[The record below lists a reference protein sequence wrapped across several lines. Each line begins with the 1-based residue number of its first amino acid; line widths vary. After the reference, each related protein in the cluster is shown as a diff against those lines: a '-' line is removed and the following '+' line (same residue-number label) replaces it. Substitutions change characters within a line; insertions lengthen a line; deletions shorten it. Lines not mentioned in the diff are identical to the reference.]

1 MRLDF
6 CAVCGSTEDLHHHHF
21 TPRIEGGIDDETN
34 IITLCYEHHC
44 EIHGKS
50 YRNRINHSELT
61 KKGLQKARERG
72 VKLGNSANL
81 IEMNKTRKRKARK
94 YAWEYKDFL
103 ISLRDSGMTLREICA
118 TLESKNIKTRT
129 GSSSWFPAQVHRML
143 KRIENGLLE

>member
-1 MRLDF
+1 MKLDF

-34 IITLCYEHHC
+34 MITLCYEHHC

-72 VKLGNSANL
+72 VELGNPNL
-81 IEMNKTRKRKARK
+81 AKLNKIRKNKAKK

-103 ISLRDSGMTLREICA
+103 ISLRDSGMTFREIA
-118 TLESKNIKTRT
+118 HVLESKNIKTRT
-129 GSSSWFPAQVHRML
+129 GCSSWHPGQVHRML
-143 KRIENGLLE
+143 KRIENGLME

>member
-44 EIHGKS
+44 EIHGKP

-72 VKLGNSANL
+72 VILGNSAHL
-81 IEMNKTRKRKARK
+81 IEMNKTRKRKAKK
-94 YAWEYKDFL
+94 YAWEHRDLL
-103 ISLRDSGMTLREICA
+103 ISLRDSGLTLREICDI
-118 TLESKNIKTRT
+118 LESKNIKTRR
-129 GSSSWFPAQVHRML
+129 GSNIWFPSQVHRML
-143 KRIENGLLE
+143 KRIENKLLE